1 MGKKTQ
7 KTRNLSY
14 FLFFAIALSLIFLM
28 FNAWISLRN
37 SSTGTPVPT
46 TVLNAS
52 VQIESFESLQSGGAG
67 IRNQNLLAAPSS
79 AYGEAV
85 VDTFTTNYNLYTT
98 HYNTAP
104 AETSTSSAGTGSP
117 VSQINKNNEKS
128 ANYYLLCPQST
139 PVNPTSNVLFYPMPN
154 AYPYVAG
161 DICLNQQPSL
171 TTTIVLPTAVNPPT
185 SDTSFAASAS
195 VGRMIVINAGN
206 LNLYNYQ
213 FTPSVNGKLS
223 NGFSTDSYIFQSVPS
238 MPQHGIWAWSAVFAD
253 FSNAHTPESATFTGT
268 YTYVNTITVTTSGG
282 GGGGGS
288 GQHTCQ
294 SGSCTVGGCP
304 GLYVQE
310 CPASQPCGGSAC
322 TPIICQPTNPS
333 CLSSQAA
340 SPTESALHRTLSY
353 CSCKAGTEPLW
364 Y

>member
-104 AETSTSSAGTGSP
+104 VETSTSSAGRGSP
-117 VSQINKNNEKS
+117 VSQINKNNEQS

-139 PVNPTSNVLFYPMPN
+139 
-154 AYPYVAG
+154 
-161 DICLNQQPSL
+161 
-171 TTTIVLPTAVNPPT
+171 
-185 SDTSFAASAS
+185 
-195 VGRMIVINAGN
+195 R
-206 LNLYNYQ
+206 
-213 FTPSVNGKLS
+213 
-223 NGFSTDSYIFQSVPS
+223 
-238 MPQHGIWAWSAVFAD
+238 
-253 FSNAHTPESATFTGT
+253 
-268 YTYVNTITVTTSGG
+268 
-282 GGGGGS
+282 
-288 GQHTCQ
+288 
-294 SGSCTVGGCP
+294 
-304 GLYVQE
+304 
-310 CPASQPCGGSAC
+310 
-322 TPIICQPTNPS
+322 
-333 CLSSQAA
+333 
-340 SPTESALHRTLSY
+340 
-353 CSCKAGTEPLW
+353 
-364 Y
+364 